1 MQEPTFEE
9 SLKRLEEIVTQL
21 EGNQLALEQS
31 LQVFEEGVK
40 LVRFCVGRLD
50 DAERRIEISCWPTKR
65 DSCMFSH
72 FLMNSR
78 IPWAQ
83 PSDREAGKERRW
95 SISCATY
102 RSRKRLL
109 MRR

>member
-9 SLKRLEEIVTQL
+9 SLKRLEEIVAQL
-21 EGNQLALEQS
+21 EDNKLALEQS

-40 LVRFCVGRLD
+40 LVRFCAGRLMKLS
-50 DAERRIEISCWPTKR
+50 AVSRSCWPTKR
-65 DSCMFSH
+65 DSCMSSH
-72 FLMNSR
+72 FPRNLR
-78 IPWAQ
+78 IPRAQ
-83 PSDREAGKERRW
+83 PSDREPGKERPW

-102 RSRKRLL
+102 RSRKRSL